1 MKKTYLAL
9 ALNAALAAAFVT
21 VSMPAKAQDAQSPQE
36 SQTQSDTQPAAGRHQ
51 QRSPEQ
57 VVQFMTTKLNL
68 TEDQQKQ
75 ILPIIADRQQ
85 KMRDLRSEGGRR
97 RKKMREAKSIMQ
109 DSDKKIN
116 DILNDQQKQQYA
128 ELKKEMRDH
137 MRERRQ
143 NQGMANPQ

>member
-9 ALNAALAAAFVT
+9 ALNAALAAGFAT
-21 VSMPAKAQDAQSPQE
+21 VATPARAQDTQSVQQP
-36 SQTQSDTQPAAGRHQ
+36 QTQTDAQPARGRHQ

-116 DILNDQQKQQYA
+116 EILNDQQKQQYA
-128 ELKKEMRDH
+128 EMKKEMRDR
-137 MRERRQ
+137 MRDRRQ